1 MALLRRNTEESTT
14 AQSSNISSAPVLKNK
29 VVDYQT
35 FLSLAQGYLSHNYAD
50 VLADSKSAKDIIPY
64 IEQFYNNS
72 GYVVQGMSATQLAK
86 KCCEDM
92 AQYSILTEYLDSRRT
107 DIEEINLNSWEDI
120 AIHSDSGSID
130 KSPNTFI
137 DSTQAIDVMKRALNK
152 AGMVL
157 DMAKPIVRGFLDKNK
172 RLTVIAKP
180 IVDDDVGV
188 ATSIRIVNPK
198 QLSKDDF
205 LRYNTATE
213 EMLDFL
219 CNCIRYG
226 VSECITGSTGSGKTT
241 LMSWVLSTIPNDK
254 RVITIEEGVREFSL
268 IKRDE
273 SGKVINNVVHL
284 KTKQSD
290 NENETITSEQLVSTC
305 LTMNPDILVVA
316 EMKDAEAFAA
326 QEAARTG
333 HAVMTTI
340 HAKSAA
346 ATYARMCT
354 LCMLKHNIKYD
365 IVDKLVK
372 EAFPIVVFCKRL
384 EDNSRHVMN
393 ISECY
398 IDKNG
403 ESHIQ
408 TLWQY
413 VITSS
418 TYDENGKCNIVGH
431 YEKVNPISE
440 YLQRELLENGMPKD
454 VVTRI
459 VKGE

>member
-1 MALLRRNTEESTT
+1 MSLLKRNIEHQEENQPMRNNSV
-14 AQSSNISSAPVLKNK
+14 SAIKNK
-29 VVDYQT
+29 VVDYPT
-35 FLSLAQGYLSHNYAD
+35 FLSLAQNFLSQNYAD
-50 VLADSKSAKDIIPY
+50 VLADSKTAKDIIPY
-64 IEQFYNNS
+64 IEQFYNKS
-72 GYVVQGMSATQLAK
+72 GYVVKDMSATQLAK

-92 AQYSILTEYLDSRRT
+92 AQYSILTEYLDDSRN
-107 DIEEINLNSWEDI
+107 DIEEINLNSWDDI
-120 AIHSDSGSID
+120 AIHTDDGEITKSD
-130 KSPNTFI
+130 NTFI
-137 DSTQAIDVMKRALNK
+137 DPVQATDVMKRALGK

-157 DMAKPIVRGFLDKNK
+157 DMSKPIVRGFLDKNK
-172 RLTVIAKP
+172 RLTVIAHP
-180 IVDDDVGV
+180 IVDNDVGI

-205 LRYNTATE
+205 LRFNTANE

-219 CNCIRYG
+219 SNCLRYG
-226 VSECITGSTGSGKTT
+226 ISECITGSTGSGKTT
-241 LMSWVLSTIPNDK
+241 LMSWVLSTIPNDR

-268 IKRDE
+268 VKRDE
-273 SGKVINNVVHL
+273 NGKVINNVIHL

-290 NENETITSEQLVSTC
+290 KESETITSEQLVSTC
-305 LTMNPDILVVA
+305 LTMNPDVLVVA

-354 LCMLKHNIKYD
+354 LCMLKHNIKYE
-365 IVDKLVK
+365 IVNNLVR
-372 EAFPIVVFCKRL
+372 EAFPIVAFCKQL

-393 ISECY
+393 ISECF
-398 IDKNG
+398 IDKTG

-418 TYDENGKCNIVGH
+418 TYDANGKCHIEGH
-431 YEKVNPISE
+431 YEKVNSISK
-440 YLQRELLENGMPKD
+440 YLQQELLENGMPKTMVD
-454 VVTRI
+454 SI
-459 VKGE
+459 VGG